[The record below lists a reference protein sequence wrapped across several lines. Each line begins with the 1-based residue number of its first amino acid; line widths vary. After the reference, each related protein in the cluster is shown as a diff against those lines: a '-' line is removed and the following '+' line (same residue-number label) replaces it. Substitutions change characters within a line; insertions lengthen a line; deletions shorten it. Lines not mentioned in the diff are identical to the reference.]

1 MASSLIVALV
11 AFGRNCIGL
20 VIRPYETCRR
30 IVERAN
36 PLELIPIGI
45 LIALVKVFN
54 VRSFLY
60 ACLTYCL
67 VVGLFWGIGRILGW
81 RGTVR
86 GLAILWGYSLL
97 PTTLWFFVTSLLYV
111 LLPPPRT
118 TSVQG
123 VIFSLLFLIFST
135 TLLCW
140 KGTITYLTLR
150 FGLKVGLGKIL
161 MVLAITIPILIVYS
175 ACLYRLGI
183 FRIPFI

>member
-20 VIRPYETCRR
+20 VIRPYETCSR

-86 GLAILWGYSLL
+86 GLAILWGY
-97 PTTLWFFVTSLLYV
+97 SLLYV